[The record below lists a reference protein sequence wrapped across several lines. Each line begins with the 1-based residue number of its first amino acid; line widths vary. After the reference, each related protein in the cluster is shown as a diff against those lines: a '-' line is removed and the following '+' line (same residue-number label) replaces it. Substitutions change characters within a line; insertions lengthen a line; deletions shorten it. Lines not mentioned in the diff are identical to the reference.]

1 MPHGPASTKN
11 PDYIIPTV
19 LSNSLVILTAE
30 RISIYILCALSS
42 KSTQFT
48 IKYERRRIEF
58 SSIISVG
65 LKDLNS
71 FSDETTSL
79 MQPTLAVISQ
89 QVTQTQEGIMKIG
102 KSHITSI
109 GLVLMLATSL
119 LSGGC
124 GTKTAKSDDMS
135 SSLTQR
141 AEAAADRAD
150 QAALRAEQAATKAE
164 MMAEKCDQIF
174 QKKMKK

>member
-1 MPHGPASTKN
+1 
-11 PDYIIPTV
+11 
-19 LSNSLVILTAE
+19 
-30 RISIYILCALSS
+30 
-42 KSTQFT
+42 
-48 IKYERRRIEF
+48 
-58 SSIISVG
+58 
-65 LKDLNS
+65 
-71 FSDETTSL
+71 
-79 MQPTLAVISQ
+79 
-89 QVTQTQEGIMKIG
+89 MKIV

-124 GTKTAKSDDMS
+124 GTKTAKSDDMTS
-135 SSLTQR
+135 ALTQR